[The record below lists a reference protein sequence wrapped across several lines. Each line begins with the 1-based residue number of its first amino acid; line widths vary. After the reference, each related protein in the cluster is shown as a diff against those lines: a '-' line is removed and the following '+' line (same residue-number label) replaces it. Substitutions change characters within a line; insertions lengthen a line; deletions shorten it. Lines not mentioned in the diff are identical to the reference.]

1 MTERRAER
9 WLVTSGKATIQ
20 VWARRG
26 TEDAVLDVEIAR
38 NGASRILA
46 ASVLSCSDD
55 TCVVSVEGR
64 STVVRLAPHESGCH
78 AMAGGEAFL
87 VASAAEERTDSSDGA
102 GSKATATSDGVDR
115 DALCTPMPATVSAI
129 LVEPGQVVQAGD
141 TLLRLE
147 AMKMELAIRA
157 PIDGRVKTVDCRIG
171 DLVQP
176 GRPLVGLDPRPLPST
191 DRSTPKAGG

>member
-9 WLVTSGKATIQ
+9 WLVTSGKASLPVRTRSG
-20 VWARRG
+20 A
-26 TEDAVLDVEIAR
+26 DDVVGEIEIEIGGDDTA
-38 NGASRILA
+38 RILA
-46 ASVLSCSDD
+46 ATVLSRSDD
-55 TCVVSVEGR
+55 TCVVSIEGR

-78 AMAGGEAFL
+78 AVAGGEAFA
-87 VASAAEERTDSSDGA
+87 VRRAADEGADSRNRNRSATTTSA
-102 GSKATATSDGVDR
+102 GGVDL

-129 LVEPGQVVQAGD
+129 LVEPGQVVHAGD

-157 PIDGRVKTVDCRIG
+157 PAEGRVKTVDCRVG

-176 GRPLVGLDPRPLPST
+176 GRPLVGLDPRPLSST
-191 DRSTPKAGG
+191 DEGYGT

>member
-1 MTERRAER
+1 MTEGRAER
-9 WLVTSGKATIQ
+9 WLVTSGKATLQ
-20 VWARRG
+20 VRVRRG
-26 TEDAVLDVEIAR
+26 TEDAVVDVEIAQD
-38 NGASRILA
+38 GAARILA
-46 ASVLSCSDD
+46 ASVLSYSDD
-55 TCVVSVEGR
+55 TCVVAVEGR
-64 STVVRLAPHESGCH
+64 STVVRLARHESGCH

-87 VASAAEERTDSSDGA
+87 VTSAAEERADSPDGA
-102 GSKATATSDGVDR
+102 GPKATATSDGVDR

-157 PIDGRVKTVDCRIG
+157 PIDGRVKTVDCHAG

-176 GRPLVGLDPRPLPST
+176 GRPLVGLDAQQSSST
-191 DRSTPKAGG
+191 DEGHEA